1 MILKTPKVTL
11 LKHLES
17 GVQTVPQIVIHTT
30 IIDAMFFLYLQSNLP
45 ETFGAVSRYIF
56 KAICS
61 TNSKTIHFVFD
72 KTTSP
77 SLKDFER
84 DSRTTNRK
92 MAMYHSIGSCKKRP
106 AKLEALIN
114 DEFKE
119 ALVNFLI
126 SSWNDDS
133 LASVLQDK
141 TLKTPKNS
149 PRFFNLTEC
158 ISIIRA
164 LMRHDL

>member
-1 MILKTPKVTL
+1 MKLENEVKAVTMIRDLFGSILYLSLQRKIDMAVGLLTPVPLSFSHIDDVILKTPKVTL

-17 GVQTVPQIVIHTT
+17 RVQTVPQIVIHTT

-72 KTTSP
+72 KTISP
-77 SLKDFER
+77 SLKDCER
-84 DSRTTNRK
+84 DCRTTNRK

-106 AKLEALIN
+106 SN
-114 DEFKE
+114 
-119 ALVNFLI
+119 
-126 SSWNDDS
+126 
-133 LASVLQDK
+133 
-141 TLKTPKNS
+141 
-149 PRFFNLTEC
+149 
-158 ISIIRA
+158 
-164 LMRHDL
+164 